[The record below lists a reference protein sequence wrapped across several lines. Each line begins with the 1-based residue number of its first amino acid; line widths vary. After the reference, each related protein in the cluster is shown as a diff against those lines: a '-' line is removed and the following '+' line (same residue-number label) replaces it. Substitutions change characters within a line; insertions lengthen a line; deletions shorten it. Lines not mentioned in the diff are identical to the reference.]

1 MEKERVKNMLG
12 KILSRDACAACRFC
26 CSFRRCS
33 LWETP
38 LFFEEEKKRLEGRGY
53 AFLQKQGYGLMDL
66 MPLYKTDD
74 PEEETACFFLDPEKG
89 CVLEDD
95 LKPFDCKIW
104 PLRLMNRQG
113 NIVLALTP
121 TCPAV
126 NRISFDALKEFVS
139 EGLAQAIYEYGQ
151 KHPQMVK
158 EYREGFPVLHEY

>member
-1 MEKERVKNMLG
+1 MGDERVEAMLS
-12 KILSRDACAACRFC
+12 KILSRDACAECRFC

-38 LFFEEEKKRLEGRGY
+38 LFFEEEKKRLEDRGY

-74 PEEETACFFLDPEKG
+74 SEEEAACFFLDPKKG
-89 CVLEDD
+89 CTLEEE

-104 PLRLMNRQG
+104 PLRLMKRQG

-121 TCPAV
+121 SCPAV
-126 NRISFDALKEFVS
+126 NQLPLEELKRFVR
-139 EGLAQAIYEYGQ
+139 EGLAQHIYEYGQ
-151 KHPQMVK
+151 KHPQMMK
-158 EYREGFPVLHEY
+158 EYREGFPVLYEY